1 MSDFNVLVSGFK
13 SRAEADEFIKWF
25 SGQGEQD
32 LAYWFEEAAS
42 KNPDIRPALIVD
54 IGKTFP
60 IQSFGTTR
68 ILELE
73 TEE

>member
-25 SGQGEQD
+25 DGQGEQD

-54 IGKTFP
+54 IEKTFP
-60 IQSFGTTR
+60 IQSFGTVR
-68 ILELE
+68 LLQLKED
-73 TEE
+73 